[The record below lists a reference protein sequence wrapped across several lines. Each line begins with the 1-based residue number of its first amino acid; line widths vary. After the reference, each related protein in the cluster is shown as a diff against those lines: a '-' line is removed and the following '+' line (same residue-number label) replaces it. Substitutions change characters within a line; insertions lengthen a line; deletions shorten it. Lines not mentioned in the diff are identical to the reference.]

1 MTTLLYNYFV
11 VTKIILHSVLKPR
24 LENITPI
31 FLAKLPLKST
41 NCLSLDFLGNPPSIL
56 VFRDPLP
63 KTQIFS
69 VKPQNIKV
77 FHP

>member
-24 LENITPI
+24 LEHITPI
-31 FLAKLPLKST
+31 FLAKHPLKST
-41 NCLSLDFLGNPPSIL
+41 NCLSLDFFGNPPSIL

-63 KTQIFS
+63 KSQIFS